1 MHKGSATTP
10 LRILF
15 VEDSKDDAFLV
26 LRELR
31 KGGYRVEHRRVYTLE
46 TFDTALSEHG
56 WDLIISDYRLPGFC
70 ALDVLAATQERGL
83 DLPVIIVSGAIGEDI
98 AVEAMHAGAHD
109 YIMKDNLA
117 RLNPAVERELNEMEV
132 HRRRKHAEAALR
144 ESEEHFRQLAGNIE
158 GVLWLI
164 DCAEQHMVFVS
175 AAYEQIWEQP
185 AEPLFESLESLLD
198 TVHPED
204 FARVQALLEEKGWEG
219 FNDEYRIQRL
229 DGSERWISTRS
240 FPIRDENGRV
250 YRIAGLSSD
259 ITGRKRLENEMKKL
273 SRALDQTA
281 DAVLITD
288 RDGIIDYVNPA
299 FEKITGYSR
308 TEVLGKRPA
317 FLKSGLHEESFYRQL
332 WQNLLHGMPFN
343 DIFINRRKNGD
354 LYYEAKTITPVRD
367 ERGDVTHFVATGK
380 DITDSLRQK
389 KREERVVLYDELTGL
404 ANRTL
409 LMDRLSQ
416 AVLQARRAKS
426 LAAVYSIGFDLSELL
441 GEGGDELLGEQL
453 LLAIAQRLKEV
464 VRESDAIARLD
475 RDGFAVVQ
483 RDVHGREDIRY
494 LAERVSSA
502 FTDPIHSNG
511 YELFVVPRIGICVY
525 PDDGDEPEALL
536 GRADVAMNNARTAG
550 RGGYCFYERT
560 MRTSSPGK
568 GENSRFLSN

>member
-1 MHKGSATTP
+1 MHNGSATTP
-10 LRILF
+10 LRVLI
-15 VEDSKDDAFLV
+15 VEDSKDDAFLL

-31 KGGYRVEHRRVYTLE
+31 KGGYHVEHERVYSLDA
-46 TFDTALSEHG
+46 FDAALSEQS

-70 ALDVLAATQERGL
+70 ALDVLAATHEREL
-83 DLPVIIVSGAIGEDI
+83 DIPVLIVSGAIGEDI

-132 HRRRKHAEAALR
+132 HRRRKQAEAALR

-164 DCAEQHMVFVS
+164 DCTEQHMVFVS

-185 AEPLFESLESLLD
+185 AEPLFESLESFLD

-204 FARVQALLEEKGWEG
+204 YARVQARLEENGWEG
-219 FNDEYRIQRL
+219 FNEEYRIQRL
-229 DGSERWISTRS
+229 DGTERWISTRS
-240 FPIRDENGRV
+240 FPIRDETGQV

-308 TEVLGKRPA
+308 AEVLGNRPT
-317 FLKSGLHEESFYRQL
+317 FLKSGMHDEAFYRQL

-389 KREERVVLYDELTGL
+389 KREERVILHDEVTGL

-409 LMDRLSQ
+409 LMDRLTQ
-416 AVLQARRAKS
+416 AVLQARRAKT
-426 LAAVYSIGFDLSELL
+426 LAAVYAIGFDLSELL
-441 GEGGDELLGEQL
+441 GEGHEDSLGEQL
-453 LLAIAQRLKEV
+453 LLSITQRLREA
-464 VRESDAIARLD
+464 VRESDAIARLE
-475 RDGFAVVQ
+475 RDEFAIVQ
-483 RDVHGREDIRY
+483 RDVHGRENIRD
-494 LAERVSSA
+494 LAERISAA
-502 FTDPIHSNG
+502 FTAPIPSEG

-525 PDDGDEPEALL
+525 PDDAEDAEALL
-536 GRADVAMNNARTAG
+536 AKAGIAMKNARSPG
-550 RGGYCFYERT
+550 QGNYCFYERN
-560 MRTSSPGK
+560 MRTAPGK
-568 GENSRFLSN
+568 GEATRFLSN